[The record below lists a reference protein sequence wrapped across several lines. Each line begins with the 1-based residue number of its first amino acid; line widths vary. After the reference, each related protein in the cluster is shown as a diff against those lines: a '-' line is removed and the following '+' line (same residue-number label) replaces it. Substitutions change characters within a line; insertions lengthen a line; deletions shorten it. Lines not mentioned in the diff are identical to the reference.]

1 VIKEIIKSIWKIIK
15 YICDVRTSFNN
26 YSGKEWG
33 LDPVVGGG
41 LSVISSM
48 FSMSLIWNF

>member
-1 VIKEIIKSIWKIIK
+1 MRKEIVKSSWKIIK
-15 YICDVRTSFNN
+15 YICDVRTSYNN
-26 YSGKEWG
+26 YSGKSCG

-41 LSVISSM
+41 FSVISSM